1 MDFMDISK
9 MRITT
14 RQFDKTPVE
23 KDKIDRI
30 LEAGRWAPT
39 AMDAQPQRILV
50 LSEPEHL
57 DKVREFCTFGV
68 RKEYR
73 EIDSNCDQGDAEH
86 NVFYYGAPLVL
97 LVCYDRTVC
106 WSHPESG
113 ESMEPMTFFGREG
126 LVSEWFS
133 IKEQM
138 DGLEAR
144 KQEEAEMT
152 YDPML
157 KKEMGEVD
165 FSAPAVRVKGQI
177 NGLNPWPCASVP
189 LGEGRLKLMRAALAE
204 GSGAPGTV
212 LKASPREGLIIA
224 CGGGAVRILELQAPG
239 GKKMRAEDFLRGHE
253 LPRTFG

>member
-113 ESMEPMTFFGREG
+113 ESSG
-126 LVSEWFS
+126 VVDAS
-133 IKEQM
+133 IVTTHM
-138 DGLEAR
+138 MLEA
-144 KQEEAEMT
+144 AS
-152 YDPML
+152 L
-157 KKEMGEVD
+157 
-165 FSAPAVRVKGQI
+165 
-177 NGLNPWPCASVP
+177 GL
-189 LGEGRLKLMRAALAE
+189 
-204 GSGAPGTV
+204 GTV
-212 LKASPREGLIIA
+212 WISYFDKIRARELLAIPDDYEILCMLYVGYAAADFKPNARLSGRRFPIEHTCCDNSYEVPYITDYHDDYKDPR
-224 CGGGAVRILELQAPG
+224 LQ
-239 GKKMRAEDFLRGHE
+239 
-253 LPRTFG
+253 